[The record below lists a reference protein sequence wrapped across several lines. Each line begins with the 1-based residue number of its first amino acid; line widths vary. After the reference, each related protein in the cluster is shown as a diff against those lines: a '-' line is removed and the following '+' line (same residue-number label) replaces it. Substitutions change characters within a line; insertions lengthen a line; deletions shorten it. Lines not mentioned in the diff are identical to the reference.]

1 MEINEIIMGE
11 MGGGCRLLQMVD
23 LCCTKGGSGRKE
35 AGSSVFSLQ
44 VDLAVCQYD
53 VFRLYFSCFF
63 SYGFSLTYL
72 SSSLLLYLLPSPS

>member
-44 VDLAVCQYD
+44 VDLLFANMMFLCYI
-53 VFRLYFSCFF
+53 FRASFHMAFR
-63 SYGFSLTYL
+63 
-72 SSSLLLYLLPSPS
+72 